1 VLDPFLG
8 IGNAAMAAHQCGVKQ
23 FTGIEID
30 EQYLGLAIDR
40 VAAASQSAG
49 NVVP

>member
-8 IGNAAMAAHQCGVKQ
+8 IGNAAMAAHHCRVKQ

-30 EQYLGLAIDR
+30 EQYLGVTIDR

-49 NVVP
+49 SIVP